1 LVQNHRHKPL
11 LLFVRRIVD
20 VPLGYS
26 KDDLIAFRDLARRD
40 YAALTSLIDEYILM
54 ADRASTNVLLPSK
67 NVSSRS
73 QAPGEMHLFDLL
85 RDKRLFP
92 SNAELSDFA
101 GRIFPKMV
109 RRRFDK
115 MSRGDIAARI
125 IEYLETRNPRTRQT
139 LETSMR
145 EAITAGSVK
154 TSDRKSFFSK
164 WERIIK
170 GTEL

>member
-1 LVQNHRHKPL
+1 
-11 LLFVRRIVD
+11 VD